1 MKNKLSV
8 LKIIFIIWLLL
19 YPTLSFSEPFVVLE
33 YRGHSAK
40 EQIETDNVFLNDL
53 NYSSKHIVLKNET
66 LSDIM
71 LNYYGT
77 KSFNNN
83 ILSLAIVHFNKNAFV
98 RNNPNYLYSGKKL
111 YLPSINEIRNLI
123 IKKNKKIDSK
133 KKYNSPNSSQIYF
146 FGGWSLLKKLFYYVL
161 TILIISTISKQT
173 IAITG
178 KEVSEKISTWLLTQG
193 IEGKPLFSK
202 TIVFKDCGSDIQ
214 INKAYNNYKT
224 LNVKCLE
231 KNGFNLFVRIKL
243 NKPVKDTK
251 KNKIIS
257 KATNRNTKMI
267 SSKELKKNKTF
278 HTVKLKRSLEKN
290 DIIKIE
296 DLDLIITSK
305 PSEKS
310 FFNNKE
316 DLVGRKLKKNLKVDQ
331 LLHPRHLYERF
342 EVNIGDFLSIV
353 SQMGNASV
361 AVAGEA
367 EDSGNLGDIIKV
379 KNLRSG
385 KVIKGYVNK
394 NKIIRVFR

>member
-1 MKNKLSV
+1 MKNKLSF
-8 LKIIFIIWLLL
+8 LKIIFTILILL
-19 YPTLSFSEPFVVLE
+19 YPRLSLSEPFVVLE
-33 YRGHSAK
+33 YRGFSAIDK
-40 EQIETDNVFLNDL
+40 NQTDNVFLNDL

-111 YLPSINEIRNLI
+111 YLPSINEIKNLI

-133 KKYNSPNSSQIYF
+133 KQYNSPSSSQIYF
-146 FGGWSLLKKLFYYVL
+146 FGGWSLLKKLFYYLL
-161 TILIISTISKQT
+161 TILLISTISKQT

-178 KEVSEKISTWLLTQG
+178 IEVSEKISTWLLTQG

-257 KATNRNTKMI
+257 KATNRNTNLI
-267 SSKELKKNKTF
+267 SSKELKKNKNF

-331 LLHPRHLYERF
+331 LLHPRHLYEKF

-367 EDSGNLGDIIKV
+367 KDSGNLGDIIKV